1 MKKIDR
7 IIAALPKN
15 KEHRMNALDVI
26 IAMARGESAHIYH
39 GWTNRFRRLTKATG
53 VPCAIKVLDAA
64 GIDYVEGNDAPRG
77 GVLGEYIKF
86 PRRCPSI
93 IPALEEVLA
102 ADRNARK

>member
-1 MKKIDR
+1 MKKTDR

-64 GIDYVEGNDAPRG
+64 GIDYVEGNDAPPG
-77 GVLGEYIKF
+77 
-86 PRRCPSI
+86 RRSGRI
-93 IPALEEVLA
+93 YQIPAPLPVHHPGP
-102 ADRNARK
+102 

>member
-39 GWTNRFRRLTKATG
+39 G
-53 VPCAIKVLDAA
+53 
-64 GIDYVEGNDAPRG
+64 
-77 GVLGEYIKF
+77 
-86 PRRCPSI
+86 
-93 IPALEEVLA
+93 
-102 ADRNARK
+102 

>member
-1 MKKIDR
+1 MKKTDR

-53 VPCAIKVLDAA
+53 VSCAIKTLDAA
-64 GIDYVEGNDAPRG
+64 GVPYVSGNDAPRG
-77 GVLGEYIKF
+77 GVLGECIKF

-93 IPALEEVLA
+93 IPALEEALA
-102 ADRNARK
+102 AARKK